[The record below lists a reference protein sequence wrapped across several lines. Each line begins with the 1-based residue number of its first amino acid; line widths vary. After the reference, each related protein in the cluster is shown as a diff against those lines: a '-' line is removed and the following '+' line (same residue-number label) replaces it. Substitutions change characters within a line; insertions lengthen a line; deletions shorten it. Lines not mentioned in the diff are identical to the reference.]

1 MEKSNKLTR
10 ALKAASEE
18 GIDLTQLHE
27 RLSLTPT
34 ERLWKNFRMAAVV
47 EQLRKAVKNTVTE
60 SDIEKLLGRAK
71 DLRVLPEL
79 EALLEIRKR
88 EEEN

>member
-1 MEKSNKLTR
+1 
-10 ALKAASEE
+10 
-18 GIDLTQLHE
+18 
-27 RLSLTPT
+27 
-34 ERLWKNFRMAAVV
+34 MAAVV

-79 EALLEIRKR
+79 EALSEIRKR